1 MQLRRRR
8 NNPSKPLV
16 LASRDRVGGALEEQK
31 TVNVYCRTCKIGSP
45 REPSELARPSGRMCL
60 VCGAALVDEM
70 PWPIIEK
77 NNGP

>member
-1 MQLRRRR
+1 MQL
-8 NNPSKPLV
+8 SEAQEQS
-16 LASRDRVGGALEEQK
+16 LATASSRVARQVGGALEEQK